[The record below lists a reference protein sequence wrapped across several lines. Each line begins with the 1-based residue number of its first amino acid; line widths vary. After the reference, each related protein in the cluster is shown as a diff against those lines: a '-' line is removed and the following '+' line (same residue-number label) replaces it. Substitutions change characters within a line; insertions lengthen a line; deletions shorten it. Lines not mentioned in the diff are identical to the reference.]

1 MARGTG
7 NADRRRGLSKINV
20 RSVALP
26 VEHGGWS
33 FLAEPV
39 VLGLLVAPS
48 AAGFA
53 IAVATSAGFLIR
65 HPGRMFWKNRQRLDV
80 SPRFRLAGKFAVG
93 YGLVAAAGLAAA
105 WALAGIRPLV
115 PFIIAGPFFLLFAVY
130 DVRQEARLLLPELLA
145 PAAIAVSAPAI
156 ALAAGWTAQAAIVLW
171 VLLVLRLIPAVLYV
185 RARLRL
191 ERDKP
196 YDALASNTAHGAAV
210 LAGGGLAGAGLAPWL
225 SVVGLGVLLV
235 RAVVGLSRYHR
246 PATAKVIGFSEVA
259 FGALFVLL
267 TAVGYWILT

>member
-1 MARGTG
+1 VARGTG
-7 NADRRRGLSKINV
+7 NADRRRGLSKVNV

-130 DVRQEARLLLPELLA
+130 DVRHEARLLLPELLA

-156 ALAAGWTAQAAIVLW
+156 ALAGGWTAQAALVLW
-171 VLLVLRLIPAVLYV
+171 VLLVLRFIPTVLYI

-196 YDALASNTAHGAAV
+196 YDAAASNTAHGAAV

-246 PATAKVIGFSEVA
+246 PAAAKVIGFSEVA
-259 FGALFVLL
+259 YGTLFVLL
-267 TAVGYWILT
+267 TAVGYWILI

>member
-1 MARGTG
+1 VARGTG
-7 NADRRRGLSKINV
+7 DADRRRGLSKVNV

-80 SPRFRLAGKFAVG
+80 SPRFRLAGRFAVG
-93 YGLVAAAGLAAA
+93 YGLVAAVGLATA
-105 WALAGIRPLV
+105 WALAGIRPLI

-130 DVRQEARLLLPELLA
+130 DVRHEARLLLPELLA

-156 ALAAGWTAQAAIVLW
+156 ALAGGWTAQAALVLW
-171 VLLVLRLIPAVLYV
+171 VLLVLRFIPTVLYI

-196 YDALASNTAHGAAV
+196 YDAAASNTAHGAAV
-210 LAGGGLAGAGLAPWL
+210 LAGGGLAGVGLAPWL
-225 SVVGLGVLLV
+225 SVVGLGVLLA
-235 RAVVGLSRYHR
+235 RAAVGLSRYHR
-246 PATAKVIGFSEVA
+246 SATAKVIGFSEVA
-259 FGALFVLL
+259 YGTLFVLL
-267 TAVGYWILT
+267 TAVGYWILA

>member
-1 MARGTG
+1 VARGTG
-7 NADRRRGLSKINV
+7 NADRRRGLSKVNV

-65 HPGRMFWKNRQRLDV
+65 HPGRMFWKNRRRLDV

-93 YGLVAAAGLAAA
+93 YGLVAAASLAAA

-246 PATAKVIGFSEVA
+246 PAAVKVIGFSEVA
-259 FGALFVLL
+259 YGTLFVLL
-267 TAVGYWILT
+267 TAVGYFLT

>member
-1 MARGTG
+1 VARGTG
-7 NADRRRGLSKINV
+7 NADRRRGLSKVNV

-130 DVRQEARLLLPELLA
+130 DVRHEARLLLPELLA

-156 ALAAGWTAQAAIVLW
+156 ALAGGWTAQAALVLW
-171 VLLVLRLIPAVLYV
+171 VLLVLRFIPTVLYI

-196 YDALASNTAHGAAV
+196 YDASASNTAHGAAV

-246 PATAKVIGFSEVA
+246 PAAAKVIGFSEVA
-259 FGALFVLL
+259 YGTLFVLL
-267 TAVGYWILT
+267 TAVGYWILI

>member
-1 MARGTG
+1 VARGAG
-7 NADRRRGLSKINV
+7 DADRRRGLSQVNV

-33 FLAEPV
+33 FLAEPL

-48 AAGFA
+48 AAGVA

-80 SPRFRLAGKFAVG
+80 SPRYGLAGKFAAG
-93 YGLVAAAGLAAA
+93 YSLVAATGLATA
-105 WALAGIRPLV
+105 WTLAGIRPLI

-130 DVRQEARLLLPELLA
+130 DVRHEARLLLPELLA
-145 PAAIAVSAPAI
+145 PAAVAVSAPAI
-156 ALAAGWTAQAAIVLW
+156 ALAGGWTAQAALVLW
-171 VLLVLRLIPAVLYV
+171 VLLVLRFIPTVLYI

-196 YDALASNTAHGAAV
+196 YEAAASNTAHGTAV

-225 SVVGLGVLLV
+225 SVAGLGVLLV

-259 FGALFVLL
+259 YGSLFVLL
-267 TAVGYWILT
+267 TAVGYWILA

>member
-7 NADRRRGLSKINV
+7 DADRRRGLSKVNV

-80 SPRFRLAGKFAVG
+80 SPRFRLAGRFAVG
-93 YGLVAAAGLAAA
+93 YGLVAAVGLATA
-105 WALAGIRPLV
+105 WALAGIRPLI

-130 DVRQEARLLLPELLA
+130 DVRHEARLLLPELLA

-156 ALAAGWTAQAAIVLW
+156 ALAGGWTAQAALVLW
-171 VLLVLRLIPAVLYV
+171 VLLVLRFIPTVLYI

-196 YDALASNTAHGAAV
+196 YDAAASNTAHGAAV
-210 LAGGGLAGAGLAPWL
+210 LAGGGLAGVGLAPWL
-225 SVVGLGVLLV
+225 SVVGLGVLLA
-235 RAVVGLSRYHR
+235 RAAVGLSRYHR
-246 PATAKVIGFSEVA
+246 SATAKVIGFSEVA
-259 FGALFVLL
+259 YGTLFVLL
-267 TAVGYWILT
+267 TAVGYWILA

>member
-7 NADRRRGLSKINV
+7 NADRRRSLSKVNV

-80 SPRFRLAGKFAVG
+80 SPRFRLAGRFAVG
-93 YGLVAAAGLAAA
+93 YGLVAAAGLATA
-105 WALAGIRPLV
+105 WALAGIRPLI

-130 DVRQEARLLLPELLA
+130 DVRHEARLLLPELLA

-156 ALAAGWTAQAAIVLW
+156 ALAGGWTAQAALVLW
-171 VLLVLRLIPAVLYV
+171 VLLVLRFIPTVLYI

-196 YDALASNTAHGAAV
+196 YDAAASNTAHGAAV

-235 RAVVGLSRYHR
+235 RAVVGLSRYHG

-259 FGALFVLL
+259 YGTLFVLL
-267 TAVGYWILT
+267 TAVGYWILA

>member
-7 NADRRRGLSKINV
+7 DADRRHGLSRVNV

-80 SPRFRLAGKFAVG
+80 SPRFGLAWKIAAG
-93 YGLVAAAGLAAA
+93 YGLVAAAGLATA

-130 DVRQEARLLLPELLA
+130 DVRHEARLLLPELLA

-156 ALAAGWTAQAAIVLW
+156 ALAAGWTVQAALVLW

-191 ERDKP
+191 EREKP

-210 LAGGGLAGAGLAPWL
+210 LAGGGLAGVGLAPWL

-235 RAVVGLSRYHR
+235 RANVGLSRYHR

-259 FGALFVLL
+259 YGSLFVLL

>member
-1 MARGTG
+1 
-7 NADRRRGLSKINV
+7 
-20 RSVALP
+20 
-26 VEHGGWS
+26 
-33 FLAEPV
+33 V

-130 DVRQEARLLLPELLA
+130 DVRHEARLLLPELLA

-156 ALAAGWTAQAAIVLW
+156 ALAGGWTAQAALVLW
-171 VLLVLRLIPAVLYV
+171 VLLVLRFIPTVLYI

-196 YDALASNTAHGAAV
+196 YDAAASNTAHGAAV

-246 PATAKVIGFSEVA
+246 PAAAKVIGFSEVA
-259 FGALFVLL
+259 YGTLFVLL
-267 TAVGYWILT
+267 TAVGYWILI

>member
-7 NADRRRGLSKINV
+7 TACRGRGLTKVNV

-33 FLAEPV
+33 FLAEPL

-48 AAGFA
+48 AAGVA

-65 HPGRMFWKNRQRLDV
+65 HPGRMFWKNRQRLAV
-80 SPRFRLAGKFAVG
+80 SPRYGLAAKFAAG
-93 YGLVAAAGLAAA
+93 YSLVAAAGLAVT

-115 PFIIAGPFFLLFAVY
+115 PFIIAGPFFLLFAAY
-130 DVRQEARLLLPELLA
+130 DVRHEARLLLPELLA
-145 PAAIAVSAPAI
+145 PTAVAVSAPAI
-156 ALAAGWTAQAAIVLW
+156 ALAGGWTWQAALVLW
-171 VLLVLRLIPAVLYV
+171 VLLALRSIPTVLYV

-191 ERDKP
+191 ERQKP
-196 YDALASNTAHGAAV
+196 YDATSSNTAHGAAL

-235 RAVVGLSRYHR
+235 RAGVGLSRYHR
-246 PATAKVIGFSEVA
+246 PAAPKVIGFSEIA
-259 FGALFVLL
+259 HGTLFVLL
-267 TAVGYWILT
+267 TAVGYWLLA

>member
-7 NADRRRGLSKINV
+7 NADRRRGLSKVNV

-130 DVRQEARLLLPELLA
+130 DVRHEARLLLPELLA

-156 ALAAGWTAQAAIVLW
+156 ALAGGWTAQAALVLW
-171 VLLVLRLIPAVLYV
+171 VLLVLRFIPTVLYI

-196 YDALASNTAHGAAV
+196 YDAAASNTAHGAAV

-246 PATAKVIGFSEVA
+246 PAAAKVIGFSEVA
-259 FGALFVLL
+259 YGTLFVLL
-267 TAVGYWILT
+267 TAVGYWILI

>member
-7 NADRRRGLSKINV
+7 DEDRRRGLSKVNV

-48 AAGFA
+48 SAGFA

-80 SPRFRLAGKFAVG
+80 SPRFRVAGKFAVG
-93 YGLVAAAGLAAA
+93 YGLVAAVGLAAA

-130 DVRQEARLLLPELLA
+130 DVRHEARLLLPELLA

-156 ALAAGWTAQAAIVLW
+156 ALAGGWTAQAALVLW
-171 VLLVLRLIPAVLYV
+171 VLLVLRFIPTVLYI

-196 YDALASNTAHGAAV
+196 YDAAASNTAHGAAV
-210 LAGGGLAGAGLAPWL
+210 LAGGGLAGVGLAPWL
-225 SVVGLGVLLV
+225 SVVGLGVLLA
-235 RAVVGLSRYHR
+235 RAAVGLSRYHR

-259 FGALFVLL
+259 YGTLFVLL
-267 TAVGYWILT
+267 TAVGYWILA

>member
-7 NADRRRGLSKINV
+7 NADRRRGLSKVNV

-65 HPGRMFWKNRQRLDV
+65 HPGRMFWKNRRRLDV

-93 YGLVAAAGLAAA
+93 YGLVAAASLAAA

-246 PATAKVIGFSEVA
+246 PAAVKVIGFSEVA
-259 FGALFVLL
+259 YGTLFVLL
-267 TAVGYWILT
+267 TAVGYFLT

>member
-7 NADRRRGLSKINV
+7 DADRRRGLSRVNV

-48 AAGFA
+48 AAGLA

-65 HPGRMFWKNRQRLDV
+65 HPGRMFWRNRQRLDE
-80 SPRFRLAGKFAVG
+80 SPRFRLAGKIAVG
-93 YGLVAAAGLAAA
+93 YSLAAAAGLAVA
-105 WALAGIRPLV
+105 WALAGTRPLV

-130 DVRQEARLLLPELLA
+130 DVRHEARLLLPELLA

-156 ALAAGWTAQAAIVLW
+156 ALAAGWTVQAALVLW

-185 RARLRL
+185 RARLRM
-191 ERDKP
+191 EREKP

-225 SVVGLGVLLV
+225 SVVGLGVLFV

-246 PATAKVIGFSEVA
+246 PAAVKVIGFTEVA
-259 FGALFVLL
+259 YGTLFVLL

>member
-1 MARGTG
+1 VARRSG
-7 NADRRRGLSKINV
+7 AARRRRGLTRVNV
-20 RSVALP
+20 RSIALP

-33 FLAEPV
+33 FLAEPL

-65 HPGRMFWKNRQRLDV
+65 HPGRMFWKNRHRLDV
-80 SPRFRLAGKFAVG
+80 SPRYGLAGRFAAG
-93 YGLVAAAGLAAA
+93 YSLVAIAGLAVA

-115 PFIIAGPFFLLFAVY
+115 PFLMAAPFFLLFAAY
-130 DVRQEARLLLPELLA
+130 DVRHEARLLLPELLA
-145 PAAIAVSAPAI
+145 PTAVAVSAPAI
-156 ALAAGWTAQAAIVLW
+156 ALAAGWSWQAALVLW
-171 VLLVLRLIPAVLYV
+171 VLLALRSIPTVLYV

-191 ERDKP
+191 EREKP
-196 YDALASNTAHGAAV
+196 YDAAASNSAHGAAL

-235 RAVVGLSRYHR
+235 RAVVGLSRYRR
-246 PATAKVIGFSEVA
+246 PAAPKAIGFSEIA
-259 FGALFVLL
+259 YGTLFVLL
-267 TAVGYWILT
+267 TAAGYWLFA

>member
-1 MARGTG
+1 VARGTG
-7 NADRRRGLSKINV
+7 IADRRRGLSKVNV

-65 HPGRMFWKNRQRLDV
+65 HPGRMFWRNRQRLDV
-80 SPRFRLAGKFAVG
+80 SPRFRLAGKIAVG

-156 ALAAGWTAQAAIVLW
+156 ALAAGWTAQAALVLW

-191 ERDKP
+191 EREKP

-246 PATAKVIGFSEVA
+246 PAAVKVIGFSEVA
-259 FGALFVLL
+259 YGTLFVLL
-267 TAVGYWILT
+267 TAVGYWIFT

>member
-1 MARGTG
+1 MAGRTRV
-7 NADRRRGLSKINV
+7 ADRRRALTRVNV

-33 FLAEPV
+33 FLAEPL

-53 IAVATSAGFLIR
+53 IAVATSAGFLVR

-80 SPRFRLAGKFAVG
+80 SPRYGLAGKFAAG
-93 YGLVAAAGLAAA
+93 YSLLAVAGLAAA
-105 WALAGIRPLV
+105 WALGGIRPLV
-115 PFIIAGPFFLLFAVY
+115 PFIVAGPFYLLFAAY
-130 DVRQEARLLLPELLA
+130 DVRHEARLLLPELLA
-145 PAAIAVSAPAI
+145 PTAVAVCAPAI
-156 ALAAGWTAQAAIVLW
+156 ALAGGWTWQAALVLW
-171 VLLVLRLIPAVLYV
+171 VLLALRSIPTVLYV

-191 ERDKP
+191 EREKP
-196 YDALASNTAHGAAV
+196 YDAAASNTAHGAAL

-225 SVVGLGVLLV
+225 TAVGLGVLLA

-246 PATAKVIGFSEVA
+246 PAAPKVIGFSEIA
-259 FGALFVLL
+259 YGTLFVLL
-267 TAVGYWILT
+267 TAAGYWMLA

>member
-1 MARGTG
+1 MAQGTG
-7 NADRRRGLSKINV
+7 DADRRRGLNRVNV

-33 FLAEPV
+33 FLAEPL

-48 AAGFA
+48 VAGFA

-80 SPRFRLAGKFAVG
+80 SPRYGLARKFAAG
-93 YGLVAAAGLAAA
+93 YSLVAAAGLGTA

-130 DVRQEARLLLPELLA
+130 DVRHEARLLLPELLA
-145 PAAIAVSAPAI
+145 PAAVAVSAPAI
-156 ALAAGWTAQAAIVLW
+156 ALAGGWTAQAALVLW
-171 VLLVLRLIPAVLYV
+171 VLLVLRFIPTVLYI

-196 YDALASNTAHGAAV
+196 HEAAASNTAHGAAV

-259 FGALFVLL
+259 YGSLFVLL
-267 TAVGYWILT
+267 TAVGYWILG